1 MILHIHII
9 LDRIRKKR
17 SNYEISWRPKIT
29 PTDSFQVNKS
39 ASVRPGHMTTLS
51 IGRFNLDSMA
61 PGAAIGA
68 TLAVNHP
75 TYPFLFHFSTE
86 KRKMKNRPKNRVSS
100 MEFFLKNLIIYWG
113 KTWTKLV
120 FDWCQNCGFCLVT
133 CNLTK
138 IWKTKLDKYRFNS
151 KFLRY
156 NLILN
161 FFLAKVHFRRGLMK

>member
-51 IGRFNLDSMA
+51 IQWPL
-61 PGAAIGA
+61 
-68 TLAVNHP
+68 NHP
-75 TYPFLFHFSTE
+75 TYPILFHFSNQNKERYISTE

-100 MEFFLKNLIIYWG
+100 MDFFSKIYSFIG
-113 KTWTKLV
+113 GEAWTKLV
-120 FDWCQNCGFCLVT
+120 FDWCQNYGFCLAT

-151 KFLRY
+151 KFLR
-156 NLILN
+156 
-161 FFLAKVHFRRGLMK
+161 